1 MFTNIPANTARTA
14 RYAIINLSS
23 MLNAYLAMSLWFG
36 KICMGP
42 FTNQTEKFV
51 DTSPVNWC
59 RKMTSSLPMWM
70 SMVKKSNNLRKAQSV

>member
-14 RYAIINLSS
+14 RYVNNKFIKYAY
-23 MLNAYLAMSLWFG
+23 AYLAMSLWFG